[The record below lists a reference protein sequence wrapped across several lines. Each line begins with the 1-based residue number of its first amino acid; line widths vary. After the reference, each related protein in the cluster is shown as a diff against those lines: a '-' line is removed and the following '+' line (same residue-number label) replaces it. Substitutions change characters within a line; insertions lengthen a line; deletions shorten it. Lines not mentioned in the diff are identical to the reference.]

1 MATEEFQQM
10 LQKDFTIVGCE
21 TAIQSYRKF
30 CPEWQFTSMIDSSMT
45 DSKVQLYLAWN
56 TIVFVLSH

>member
-30 CPEWQFTSMIDSSMT
+30 CPE
-45 DSKVQLYLAWN
+45 
-56 TIVFVLSH
+56 